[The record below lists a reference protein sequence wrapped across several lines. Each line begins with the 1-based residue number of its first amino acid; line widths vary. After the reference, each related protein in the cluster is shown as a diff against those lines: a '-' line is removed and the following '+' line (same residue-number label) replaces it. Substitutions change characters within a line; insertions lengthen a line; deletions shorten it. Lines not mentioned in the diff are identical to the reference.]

1 MGRLLLFPALLLT
14 LNALSSVAAGQ
25 NGATTTVT
33 ANPATI
39 TVGGTVGFT
48 ATVQPN
54 TVSITP
60 GQPFTKPT
68 GTITFLDGTTLL
80 NGTPA
85 ALLPN
90 TFATT
95 TFQQTFGTLDPT
107 VAQYASGELTGDVN
121 GDGVAD
127 LLVYGEAWM
136 TQQLLVQC
144 FVSNGKGGYNPGAV
158 QTFSFPG
165 PGPGPLQFE
174 NSPILIDLNGDG
186 KLDLLNGLQVVY

>member
-33 ANPATI
+33 ANRATI
-39 TVGGTVGFT
+39 TVGGTVGLI

-68 GTITFLDGTTLL
+68 GTITFLDGTTPL

-85 ALLPN
+85 TLLPN
-90 TFATT
+90 TFATA
-95 TFQQTFGTLDPT
+95 TFQQTFGALDPT
-107 VAQYASGELTGDVN
+107 IAQYASGELTGDLN
-121 GDGVAD
+121 GDGVTD
-127 LLVYGEAWM
+127 LLVYS
-136 TQQLLVQC
+136 QQDPITYRQLVQT
-144 FVSNGKGGYNPGAV
+144 FISNGKGGYTPGAL
-158 QTFSFPG
+158 QTFTFPYTG
-165 PGPGPLQFE
+165 DPYLIV
-174 NSPILIDLNGDG
+174 NDVPI
-186 KLDLLNGLQVVY
+186 